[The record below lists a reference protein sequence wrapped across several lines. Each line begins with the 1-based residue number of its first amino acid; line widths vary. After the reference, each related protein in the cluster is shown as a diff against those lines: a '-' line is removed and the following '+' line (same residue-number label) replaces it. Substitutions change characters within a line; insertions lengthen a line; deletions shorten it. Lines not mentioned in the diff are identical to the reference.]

1 MDEFESNIISYGGQT
16 SPKTADNAEPV
27 KEHKKPGP
35 KPKSATKSNEATNN
49 TVSHSMKPTPAN
61 TDVTVKAAEE
71 SASESKSESKAAEE
85 SKTSITD
92 NIVETSTRL
101 VYRYT
106 NPAIIYSGPSN
117 ARPICSVISV
127 ELLDEVKN
135 GFIKCV
141 GFAPSCGKI
150 KGYVH
155 LISGMSKLIS
165 DSNNK

>member
-1 MDEFESNIISYGGQT
+1 MDEFESNIISYGSQT
-16 SPKTADNAEPV
+16 SPKTADNGEPV

-71 SASESKSESKAAEE
+71 SASESEATEKL
-85 SKTSITD
+85 KTSTAH
-92 NIVETSTRL
+92 NILETSKRL

-150 KGYVH
+150 NGYVH

>member
-1 MDEFESNIISYGGQT
+1 MDTKIELIETPSPAPGG
-16 SPKTADNAEPV
+16 AEPV
-27 KEHKKPGP
+27 KERKKPGP
-35 KPKSATKSNEATNN
+35 KPKSATESTIATNDAL
-49 TVSHSMKPTPAN
+49 SHSMEPSPA
-61 TDVTVKAAEE
+61 TSDVTVKSTEE
-71 SASESKSESKAAEE
+71 STSESEATEKL
-85 SKTSITD
+85 KTSTAH
-92 NIVETSTRL
+92 NILETSKRL

-150 KGYVH
+150 NGYVH